1 MRDMIQKDAPRRK
14 EAKNEKIRE
23 TRVLCATLCANC
35 GRRGGGGKIAY
46 GGATS
51 PLLDAEKLKYELR
64 VLTPA
69 QGAYVDDVVDKV
81 KKGQLPIKI
90 LSAAYQYAMRREVG
104 RRPLYFKICIEQ
116 LAKKAGLKLSFLSF

>member
-1 MRDMIQKDAPRRK
+1 MRKS
-14 EAKNEKIRE
+14 
-23 TRVLCATLCANC
+23 
-35 GRRGGGGKIAY
+35 GRRAFLAQLFALMVVGAAGGGKIAY